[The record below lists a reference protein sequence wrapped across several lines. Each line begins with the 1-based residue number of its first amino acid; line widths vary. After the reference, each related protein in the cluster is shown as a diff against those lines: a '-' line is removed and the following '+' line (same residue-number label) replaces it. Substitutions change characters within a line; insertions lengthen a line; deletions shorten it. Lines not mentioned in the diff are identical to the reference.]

1 MRTTLALDDD
11 VLAAARDIAAAR
23 SESLGA
29 VISDLVRRGLKPA
42 AGSRVETA
50 DDGIPVIRASGSM
63 TITSEDVARALD
75 DE

>member
-23 SESLGA
+23 SQSLGA
-29 VISDLVRRGLKPA
+29 VVSDLVRRALKPA
-42 AGSRVETA
+42 AASRVEFAA
-50 DDGIPVIRASGSM
+50 DGLPAIRASEPLIIS
-63 TITSEDVARALD
+63 SEDVARALD